1 MTEVEKSLGAH
12 RIGKF
17 TFEVRGPNVP
27 VRPTSDE
34 RDDAANER
42 WQRRSDALAAW
53 LMAEWEREQRQRA
66 AERN

>member
-1 MTEVEKSLGAH
+1 MTATEQPPVGAR

-17 TFEVRGPNVP
+17 TFEVRAAEP
-27 VRPTSDE
+27 SD
-34 RDDAANER
+34 DANER
-42 WQRRSDALAAW
+42 WQRRTDALAAW